1 MILNDH
7 IGQWCFVHFQLP
19 CCSLLCW
26 IKRNVISSLCDL
38 RYLVIRWS
46 WSSFNHWEGKCCVQE
61 LVSEDALWNTELF
74 PFSLALSL
82 ASQVA
87 IPVASVR
94 IVKKHKTA
102 GLVPNGLAITTDSS
116 QKVRF
121 HWVPG
126 HRPADWNTKL
136 SQHMRC
142 CKTLEMQMD
151 ATLRLQVTV
160 WVLDFSQ
167 HLSHI
172 KYLFV

>member
-1 MILNDH
+1 MIVNNH
-7 IGQWCFVHFQLP
+7 IDQWCFVHFQLP

-26 IKRNVISSLCDL
+26 IKRNVISFLCDL
-38 RYLVIRWS
+38 CYLVIRWS
-46 WSSFNHWEGKCCVQE
+46 WSSFHPWEGKCCVQE
-61 LVSEDALWNTELF
+61 SVSKDALWNTE
-74 PFSLALSL
+74 LSL

-94 IVKKHKTA
+94 MVKKHKTA

-136 SQHMRC
+136 SQHMLRY

-151 ATLRLQVTV
+151 ATLRLQVTA
-160 WVLDFSQ
+160 WILDLDLVSIY
-167 HLSHI
+167 HT
-172 KYLFV
+172 